1 MGAIH
6 CVCHEVIL
14 YFMKQI
20 GLPAQSNKVMTL
32 LSVTLGVALLI
43 CVSFLALI
51 AVRPCLWFHLCQLLL
66 ADLLERWNSGR
77 RRLSHFIPV
86 GALTLTAS
94 SWLRKE
100 VQEALGLSLQ

>member
-1 MGAIH
+1 MRLMGAIH

-32 LSVTLGVALLI
+32 LSVTLGVALLM
-43 CVSFLALI
+43 
-51 AVRPCLWFHLCQLLL
+51 PCLWFHLCQLLL